1 MSLDGARLR
10 YEDENGKTVVLA
22 AKGRSFQV
30 GSYYNC
36 DLILE
41 GPEEERLICE
51 INCDAFGRVIIY
63 NKSSEDPIHLNDAA
77 IHAAGKRPLLHG
89 GKITIRDKVYTW
101 EFPKSSE
108 LQEAPCTPE
117 RQLPNEQASNSC
129 PSLKQ
134 SHRLQAEK
142 RLTVHNFHYSI
153 NSDDEGNTSIESRDQ
168 NESHLEEVS
177 LNESIPPTTE
187 ETPCESPKVNLLES
201 TQNKENTATPPGS
214 HQKLLKLC
222 AMSDVVITSFS
233 PRETGVKIEKSF
245 TCVRKPGYTTT
256 SLAVST
262 PKSVYSTP
270 KGGVLSELNEDSC
283 SRDLMDFSTP
293 STSKKT
299 KRESSMFLIDLTTP
313 SKLRQTPQQTPAFK
327 HTPKQ
332 TPISVDSTDE
342 SSDASPLVIDITNSD
357 TPPSPSPSQR
367 YKTPQRQA
375 GITGATPKRTPQSL
389 MKRALL
395 TSTKKQIA
403 ANQPVKTT
411 PVVTPKRP
419 SLLEARRHCLTTPRR
434 LPFHPQRRTPV
445 QREGQ
450 ARGNAPKTSPRK
462 RISLME
468 SPRENKVSQLRK
480 SFAAAKRSPG
490 VDKSNKL
497 VAKARRS
504 LNSPKCGSPKPGSS
518 MPSSPCSRK
527 AIDVPQI
534 NSSTPEKPDDSK
546 DELSRTFTIMDDTQ
560 GKDQSGAVLAIEA
573 VTALVTGEVEN
584 DVSFQLSS
592 LVEKGLPSVSLEEP
606 TPVQDKVELI
616 GPETD
621 AEGKEDSSQDNLN
634 PKPDRV
640 IIEENE
646 CELDSFV
653 KNELETAKSQA
664 EGKQEDCDLQDEEE
678 IVTLSTTVDKQLEEV
693 VIEDSICEEVH
704 ANIPEQTHQNGNS
717 EKVIEESICE
727 ELPLESRSTG
737 NSHLIGET
745 SQKKDQHTPN
755 ADTPVVRRSLR
766 RLSVE
771 QRATATTPRRSTRR
785 SSMEASSKPLPE
797 NDNKRSRR
805 ASCSAMD
812 SQDVV
817 TPRRKRRFTQEMS
830 TPTRQSMRLLNTP
843 KRTLQV
849 DESVGDMGVILEEV
863 GPEDDNKSAVADDEN
878 YGNEL
883 PADDIDKVDY
893 HGLRDL
899 LKTPKSC
906 STPRFKGLR
915 EMMRTPKIPA
925 SPILGNMAELLET
938 SVGRTPYHERR
949 SIAVARMEHGKQL
962 DNVLKTPSAR
972 NIMVPNEPASAV
984 LKSREDSLATTTE
997 YDLNMTNN
1005 TLHLDKIFDDVPETT
1020 AANMEDT
1027 ETEINVTTISN
1038 ATGVDPLGSSKR
1050 NETVTS
1056 EALMSVGQT
1065 ATTRDSLKDPLT
1077 STTYKAT
1084 MQANPNLSAFAEC
1097 GSRSFSPNPN
1107 EMSGIQLLD
1116 QTSDSMFSEALVV
1129 SAVESCEVTVDETR
1143 ALGQTKPTDNIEDR
1157 SDTDSNVG
1165 LTEPLVFS
1173 DDEEPKEAE
1182 ATPKKSDG
1190 AQNTST
1196 AHKLEESVDLTE
1208 NKTANET
1215 LSKYEN
1221 DAGTISEISLIEVE
1235 DSTIEGSTCDQ
1246 YLEGDKLQERNTLY
1260 IESAKSDNTESPLE
1274 ENIKSAVVDST
1285 ILESEVFPLDT
1296 TADSSINSTNV
1307 PNSSLEKTIPDHDLK
1322 QENCKSTSDAQAT
1335 AITSEKSFTN
1345 KREVNTD
1352 EPPIEIS
1359 PKELD
1364 DDTSKPPIK
1373 HSKELSEE
1381 SGADKVSTAEEFP
1394 LDTTAD
1400 SSINSTNVLN
1410 SSLEKTLPEHDL
1422 KQENCK
1428 STSDAQATAITSEKS
1443 FTDIDRSVVN
1453 VSPFNKREVNT
1464 DEPPIEISPNELDDE
1479 TSKPPIE
1486 HSEELSEESG
1496 ADKVSTAEEFPL
1508 DTTADSSINST
1519 NVLNSSLE
1527 KTLPEHDLKQENC
1540 KSTSDAQA
1548 TAITSEKSFTEISSK
1563 PPIEH
1568 SEEISE
1574 ESEPDKAS
1582 TAAESDQP
1590 ETLPSQKDSPA
1601 ESKQPFTESHSDEL
1615 VQETNCNEVSID
1627 GEVIKPAIETLPFVE
1642 QKQVPDVSTDAEP
1655 YQHCI
1660 KSSPLNEEKNQTDEV
1675 HSSVNTDQEVE
1686 PYPVKDVLKEAKAD
1700 EPIQPVIKTK
1710 PMEELQEEAR
1720 PDEAPTVSDS
1730 PVKGFIETKA
1740 DDNIVKPIIE
1750 TSPRI
1755 EPPEEACPDEVSSV
1769 SESDKVAI
1777 EGPPAET
1784 LSVEENTI
1792 DKTTKPTIEV
1802 PDLSEIDQLNMENSP
1817 AEELPEKEKPVET
1830 IQPII
1835 ETSPGDKDQIEAS
1848 PTEVSSASK
1857 MDNVVVETNPQTD
1870 EIIPPDEIKICGQ
1883 VYTRDTSISNTIDGV
1898 SDIDRDKIQDHH
1910 STQNLSLNSSSEVQ
1924 CVSKAEESLN
1934 NSTAAFEIEHSED
1947 VVHATTSIDADIS
1960 KKSEEEKMETVPIDV
1975 GCANHSSI
1983 ACVLANVVSDGDAS
1997 KAVSKDK
2004 DELEISTNSSKIP
2017 PSCTQDSLKTSLSV
2031 TSTSQDESGQ
2041 KHVVLEESSNEIMAA
2056 DKENSEKN
2064 KENISDDTLSV
2075 VEQTSVEQTSL
2086 IHHSSSLTDQNTD
2099 VSIMEES
2106 EAVAAEESMEC
2117 QANKDSKTEVI
2128 QLDASTIVEQDTL
2141 DESTS
2146 VIEDIDQST
2155 EITTPE
2161 EVSDV
2166 DKIKEANTMDKE
2178 ESTESQHSDQKD
2190 NDDEVILLD
2199 ASSLD
2204 ESCTEPSGSV
2214 HTHADMEMVKNEG
2227 EKCNQSQSDDEVI
2240 LLDTSSI
2247 VDQCSLNE
2255 DSLIQDQIEDTI
2267 PQGILIQAN
2276 DAKESVSEEPSNQNG
2291 VTEKVIQLDSSII
2304 VEQSICNANSI
2315 SEDSV
2320 TEPATEKE
2328 ICPKILTV
2336 NAAAS
2341 SPHHLESQKS
2351 DLKINQIEDL
2361 PEDTTSASAIGLNS
2375 SSANVDLLN
2384 VSSARDIEFPI
2395 SKVEDKPK
2403 DVSDAMADA
2412 QEAPTEAED
2421 AVMQESDILI
2431 TSSHTDELDL
2441 HRSLPQTENV
2451 SSEDVQSAKDGH
2463 EVEEVEII
2471 SEENENIVRAAEQK
2485 AQPGDPATC
2494 SSNSSIG
2501 QAPESTAVEATS
2513 VIPHEDPADVNQKE
2527 TDEFK
2532 SSISSSKAPS
2542 ANEPQVVVTI
2552 EESAD
2557 VTKTSDGEDATNNL
2571 QEKDNIPMEPD
2582 TVQEQEDGT
2591 HIRTVSE
2598 DTSAPAK
2605 TESTSAVGSDQ
2616 EMLAI
2621 KDDAGLGQPN
2631 AEDKPSEE
2639 PIHSTS
2645 TDSKSK
2651 ERPVVIHNKVEI
2663 PTSEPTISPE
2673 PTEMSLPNRR
2683 SSNQEEKSPHEEDTK
2698 PIKRVT
2704 RKGSASADR
2713 PAEVERPKRVARKPS
2728 AEVLEIEDRARDT
2741 KQDVDLSIKSRGRAR
2756 KPPSDV
2762 NEDKAEVITEKR
2774 RGRTRTPSVEV
2785 TETTANVEPKEN
2797 DDDIKSEEALQPI
2810 LEEVP
2815 EPEVEERIESNAEEE
2830 IIIDKP
2836 KKRLRKAT
2844 SKESD
2849 TLSDNIEKINT
2860 DLEVVKEAGSTHSN
2874 NTEQR
2879 DDQDPI
2885 VLPAKSEVEADLE
2898 GERDVQDTNL
2908 KQTTIERPKRRG
2920 RKASAETDTASEKIE
2935 KAEDHLEAINE
2946 DGNQDNNP
2954 EMERQVYMAII
2965 PNTSNEEEKLKTE
2978 VLEDVEPNPKR
2989 RVRKASAKETNTT
3002 SPKREKTEDILAAV
3016 VEVESALSSKHNSSH
3031 SEQMG
3036 PKEPAP
3042 VATSNISKEDLDPDN
3057 VPNVSSEK
3065 RVQKE
3070 STEDKSI
3077 VPDKKHKLE
3086 SRRSI
3091 EKQDDVPK
3099 ETGKTRAERP
3109 KRRGRKQSD
3118 DIVESSAPNDAH
3130 SPETEK
3136 ALVSVQEDNP
3146 NPADQDIPKKRAR
3159 KSAELKHA
3167 TVEEHAKEDHVER
3180 PKRRGRKPSVDI
3192 DHVAQDVLEK
3202 PRRRGRTP
3210 AEHESHHLGDEKQE
3224 PVVEPAKKTR
3234 RIARKASAETVEVV
3248 SSSGEEHLQQ
3258 IDEATEPVAE
3268 SETAPSELIPQEGE
3282 EHKTRRRGRKPTVET
3297 VEGSI
3302 KNTPTEEP
3310 VALPTHSRRRGRK
3323 ATEDEALT
3331 TADLAE
3337 PKAKVR
3343 IRRASLEPEHKVET
3357 SAESHQS
3364 SEVVELPAAKTTRR
3378 GRKPSADI
3386 EATSPEKKPPSRR
3399 VRKASASVDEEPPAA
3414 KKTANRRGRKNE
3426 AHEDEEKKLI
3436 DLQDLP
3442 TEIVSALVVTSGNP
3456 SKAADE
3462 EELTPRRREGRNL
3475 PRKNYEEAPDDDK
3488 PHSGLRRARKPAAS
3502 KALANKASESD
3513 PLPATPVTKQ
3523 PPVKEESTPDN
3534 TVSLPEPTTSQ
3545 RREGRNLPRKNY
3557 TEAPDDDKPTPAR
3570 SRRVRNLTSKALELI
3585 VDSSPRPATPKRPKG
3600 KGVDVEE
3607 PPAKK
3612 ATPEIPSTT
3621 ETSGPEEEPVPATK
3635 GRGTRRKADHSDLEE
3650 PEVKTAKKNVR
3661 GAGRKTKVE
3670 TETEEHPPIKKP
3682 RGGSRAKTPSEEV
3695 AITLEEE
3702 PVKKPAARSRAKG
3715 AKAAEP
3721 EQPAEDPQV
3730 EVTSSKPAP
3739 AARGGRGR
3747 KVHFEAAPET
3757 SASESAPSSQRATR
3771 SRRK

>member
-22 AKGRSFQV
+22 AKGRTFQV

-77 IHAAGKRPLLHG
+77 INAAGKRPLLHG

-108 LQEAPCTPE
+108 VQDAPCTPE
-117 RQLPNEQASNSC
+117 RLLPNEQASNSC

-177 LNESIPPTTE
+177 LNESNPPTTE
-187 ETPCESPKVNLLES
+187 EAPCESPKVNLLES

-313 SKLRQTPQQTPAFK
+313 SKLRQTPQQTPGFK

-342 SSDASPLVIDITNSD
+342 SSDASPIVIDITNAD
-357 TPPSPSPSQR
+357 TPPSPSPSHR
-367 YKTPQRQA
+367 CKTPQRQA

-411 PVVTPKRP
+411 PLVTPKRP

-573 VTALVTGEVEN
+573 VTALVTGEVED

-606 TPVQDKVELI
+606 TPVQDKVELS

-621 AEGKEDSSQDNLN
+621 AEGKEDSSQDDLN
-634 PKPDRV
+634 PKPDGV

-646 CELDSFV
+646 CELESFV
-653 KNELETAKSQA
+653 KNELEIAKN
-664 EGKQEDCDLQDEEE
+664 QEECKQDEEE
-678 IVTLSTTVDKQLEEV
+678 IVTSSTTVDEQLEEA

-704 ANIPEQTHQNGNS
+704 ANIPEQIPQNGNS

-727 ELPLESRSTG
+727 ELPSESRSTE
-737 NSHLIGET
+737 ET
-745 SQKKDQHTPN
+745 SQKKDQPTPN

-771 QRATATTPRRSTRR
+771 QRVTATTPRRSTRR

-797 NDNKRSRR
+797 IDNKRSRR

-817 TPRRKRRFTQEMS
+817 TPRRKRRFTQELS

-843 KRTLQV
+843 KRALQV

-949 SIAVARMEHGKQL
+949 SIAVARMEQGKLL

-984 LKSREDSLATTTE
+984 LNSRKDSLATTTE

-1065 ATTRDSLKDPLT
+1065 AKTRDSLKDPLT

-1084 MQANPNLSAFAEC
+1084 MQANLSVFAEC

-1143 ALGQTKPTDNIEDR
+1143 TLGQTKPPTDNIEDR

-1182 ATPKKSDG
+1182 STSKKSDA
-1190 AQNTST
+1190 AQETSIACKT
-1196 AHKLEESVDLTE
+1196 EDSFHLAE

-1235 DSTIEGSTCDQ
+1235 DSTIEGSK
-1246 YLEGDKLQERNTLY
+1246 LEGDKLQERNTLD
-1260 IESAKSDNTESPLE
+1260 IETANSDNTEAPLD
-1274 ENIKSAVVDST
+1274 ENIESAVVDST

-1296 TADSSINSTNV
+1296 TADSSINSTYV
-1307 PNSSLEKTIPDHDLK
+1307 LNSSLEKTKPDHDLK
-1322 QENCKSTSDAQAT
+1322 QEVCKSTSDDQAT
-1335 AITSEKSFTN
+1335 AITPEKSFTELDRSVANVSPSN

-1352 EPPIEIS
+1352 DPPIEIS
-1359 PKELD
+1359 PKELAE
-1364 DDTSKPPIK
+1364 DTK
-1373 HSKELSEE
+1373 
-1381 SGADKVSTAEEFP
+1381 TA
-1394 LDTTAD
+1394 
-1400 SSINSTNVLN
+1400 V
-1410 SSLEKTLPEHDL
+1410 EH
-1422 KQENCK
+1422 
-1428 STSDAQATAITSEKS
+1428 I
-1443 FTDIDRSVVN
+1443 
-1453 VSPFNKREVNT
+1453 
-1464 DEPPIEISPNELDDE
+1464 DDE

-1486 HSEELSEESG
+1486 HYEEL
-1496 ADKVSTAEEFPL
+1496 
-1508 DTTADSSINST
+1508 
-1519 NVLNSSLE
+1519 
-1527 KTLPEHDLKQENC
+1527 
-1540 KSTSDAQA
+1540 
-1548 TAITSEKSFTEISSK
+1548 
-1563 PPIEH
+1563 
-1568 SEEISE
+1568 SE
-1574 ESEPDKAS
+1574 ESEPDKVS

-1590 ETLPSQKDSPA
+1590 ETLPSPKDTPA

-1615 VQETNCNEVSID
+1615 VHETNCNEVSID

-1642 QKQVPDVSTDAEP
+1642 QKQVADVSTDAEP

-1660 KSSPLNEEKNQTDEV
+1660 KSSPLNEVSEKNQTDEV
-1675 HSSVNTDQEVE
+1675 HSSVRTDKGVE
-1686 PYPVKDVLKEAKAD
+1686 PYPVKEVLKETKAD
-1700 EPIQPVIKTK
+1700 EPIQPVIEAN
-1710 PMEELQEEAR
+1710 PIEELQEEAK
-1720 PDEAPTVSDS
+1720 PDEAPSVSDS

-1740 DDNIVKPIIE
+1740 VDDVVIE
-1750 TSPRI
+1750 SSPEE
-1755 EPPEEACPDEVSSV
+1755 EPLEEACPDKVPPVCVSD
-1769 SESDKVAI
+1769 EVAI
-1777 EGPPAET
+1777 ERPPAE
-1784 LSVEENTI
+1784 LSVKENPI
-1792 DKTTKPTIEV
+1792 DKTTKPTIGL
-1802 PDLSEIDQLNMENSP
+1802 PDLSEIDQVNIEKSP
-1817 AEELPEKEKPVET
+1817 AEELPEKSKRVET

-1835 ETSPGDKDQIEAS
+1835 ETSSGNKDQIEAS

-1857 MDNVVVETNPQTD
+1857 IENLVVETNPQTD
-1870 EIIPPDEIKICGQ
+1870 ELIPPDEIKICAQ
-1883 VYTRDTSISNTIDGV
+1883 VEICDTSISKTIDVV
-1898 SDIDRDKIQDHH
+1898 SDIDRDKIQDQL
-1910 STQNLSLNSSSEVQ
+1910 STQNLCLNSSSEVQ

-1947 VVHATTSIDADIS
+1947 VVHATTSTDADIS
-1960 KKSEEEKMETVPIDV
+1960 KKSEEKEKMATVPNDV
-1975 GCANHSSI
+1975 GCANQTSI
-1983 ACVLANVVSDGDAS
+1983 ECVLANVTSDGDAS

-2017 PSCTQDSLKTSLSV
+2017 PSCTQDSLKTSLSA
-2031 TSTSQDESGQ
+2031 TLTSQDESAQ
-2041 KHVVLEESSNEIMAA
+2041 IDEQDENNDVEEHVVLEESSNEIIAA

-2064 KENISDDTLSV
+2064 KENISDDTLNV

-2086 IHHSSSLTDQNTD
+2086 IHQSLTDQNTE
-2099 VSIMEES
+2099 VSITEES

-2117 QANKDSKTEVI
+2117 QVNKDSKTEVI
-2128 QLDASTIVEQDTL
+2128 QLDASTIVERDTL

-2146 VIEDIDQST
+2146 GIEDINQST
-2155 EITTPE
+2155 EITMPE

-2166 DKIKEANTMDKE
+2166 EKIKEVDTMDKE
-2178 ESTESQHSDQKD
+2178 EPTESQHSDQKN
-2190 NDDEVILLD
+2190 NDDEVVLLD
-2199 ASSLD
+2199 ASSSN
-2204 ESCTEPSGSV
+2204 ESCTEPSRLV
-2214 HTHADMEMVKNEG
+2214 DTHADMEMDKNEA

-2247 VDQCSLNE
+2247 VDQCSPNK

-2267 PQGILIQAN
+2267 PQGTLIQAN
-2276 DAKESVSEEPSNQNG
+2276 DAKESVSEESSNQNG
-2291 VTEKVIQLDSSII
+2291 VEEKAIQLDSSNIAQ
-2304 VEQSICNANSI
+2304 QSICDENSLI
-2315 SEDSV
+2315 EDSV
-2320 TEPATEKE
+2320 AEPANNISIIAEKSTENE
-2328 ICPKILTV
+2328 ICPKIS
-2336 NAAAS
+2336 AAVS
-2341 SPHHLESQKS
+2341 SPHRLESQKS
-2351 DLKINQIEDL
+2351 ELQINQIKDL
-2361 PEDTTSASAIGLNS
+2361 PEDTTSASSIRQS
-2375 SSANVDLLN
+2375 SSSSNGDLLN
-2384 VSSARDIEFPI
+2384 VSSSRDIEFPI
-2395 SKVEDKPK
+2395 SKTEDKPK
-2403 DVSDAMADA
+2403 DRSDSMADA
-2412 QEAPTEAED
+2412 PEAPTEAED
-2421 AVMQESDILI
+2421 VVMQESDILV
-2431 TSSHTDELDL
+2431 TSSHTDELEL
-2441 HRSLPQTENV
+2441 HKSVSKTENV
-2451 SSEDVQSAKDGH
+2451 SSQDVQSAEDGD
-2463 EVEEVEII
+2463 EVEEVEFI
-2471 SEENENIVRAAEQK
+2471 SEEKENIARAAEQK

-2501 QAPESTAVEATS
+2501 QGPESTAVEAIS

-2527 TDEFK
+2527 TDELNPSV
-2532 SSISSSKAPS
+2532 SSFVTPS
-2542 ANEPQVVVTI
+2542 ANEPQVVVTT

-2557 VTKTSDGEDATNNL
+2557 VARTSDGEDATNNL

-2582 TVQEQEDGT
+2582 TVQEQGDGT
-2591 HIRTVSE
+2591 HTRPVSE
-2598 DTSAPAK
+2598 DISAP
-2605 TESTSAVGSDQ
+2605 AVGSDQ
-2616 EMLAI
+2616 EMLAN
-2621 KDDAGLGQPN
+2621 KDDAGLGNPK
-2631 AEDKPSEE
+2631 AEEIPSEE
-2639 PIHSTS
+2639 PINITS
-2645 TDSKSK
+2645 TDSKESK
-2651 ERPVVIHNKVEI
+2651 ERPDVTNNEVEI
-2663 PTSEPTISPE
+2663 PTSEPTMSPE
-2673 PTEMSLPNRR
+2673 PTEMFLPNRR
-2683 SSNQEEKSPHEEDTK
+2683 SSNQEEKSPHEENTK

-2704 RKGSASADR
+2704 RKGSATADR
-2713 PAEVERPKRVARKPS
+2713 PAEIERPKRVARKPS
-2728 AEVLEIEDRARDT
+2728 AEVLEIEDRSRDT
-2741 KQDVDLSIKSRGRAR
+2741 KPDHDLGITSRGRAG

-2762 NEDKAEVITEKR
+2762 NEDKTEGITEKR

-2785 TETTANVEPKEN
+2785 SETTANVEQKKK
-2797 DDDIKSEEALQPI
+2797 DDDNKSKEEALQPI
-2810 LEEVP
+2810 LEEET
-2815 EPEVEERIESNAEEE
+2815 EPKVEERIESNAEVE

-2836 KKRLRKAT
+2836 KKRLRKVS

-2849 TLSDNIEKINT
+2849 TISDNIENINT
-2860 DLEVVKEAGSTHSN
+2860 DLKVVNEAGSTHSI

-2885 VLPAKSEVEADLE
+2885 VLPAKSELQADLE

-2908 KQTTIERPKRRG
+2908 KQTTKERPKRRG

-2935 KAEDHLEAINE
+2935 KAEDLKAINE
-2946 DGNQDNNP
+2946 DGNKDTNT
-2954 EMERQVYMAII
+2954 EMERQVYMAVI
-2965 PNTSNEEEKLKTE
+2965 PNTSNEKEKLKTE
-2978 VLEDVEPNPKR
+2978 VLEDVEPKQKR

-3002 SPKREKTEDILAAV
+3002 LPKREKTEDILAAV

-3042 VATSNISKEDLDPDN
+3042 VATSNISKEELDPDN

-3065 RVQKE
+3065 EVQKE
-3070 STEDKSI
+3070 LAEDISN

-3086 SRRSI
+3086 SLRSI

-3109 KRRGRKQSD
+3109 QRRGRKQSD

-3130 SPETEK
+3130 SPEKEK
-3136 ALVSVQEDNP
+3136 ALVSVQEDHP
-3146 NPADQDIPKKRAR
+3146 NPADQNIPKKRAR

-3167 TVEEHAKEDHVER
+3167 TVEDHAKEDHVER

-3192 DHVAQDVLEK
+3192 DHVVQDVLEK

-3210 AEHESHHLGDEKQE
+3210 AEHESHHVGDEKQE

-3234 RIARKASAETVEVV
+3234 RIARKASVETVEAV

-3258 IDEATEPVAE
+3258 IDEAIEPVTE
-3268 SETAPSELIPQEGE
+3268 SATALSELIPQEGE
-3282 EHKTRRRGRKPTVET
+3282 EQKTRRRGRKPTVET

-3302 KNTPTEEP
+3302 QNTPTEEP
-3310 VALPTHSRRRGRK
+3310 VTLPTHSRRRGRK

-3331 TADLAE
+3331 TAVLTE
-3337 PKAKVR
+3337 PKTKVR
-3343 IRRASLEPEHKVET
+3343 GRRASLEPEHKVET

-3386 EATSPEKKPPSRR
+3386 EATSPEKKPASRR
-3399 VRKASASVDEEPPAA
+3399 VRKASPSVDEEPPAT
-3414 KKTANRRGRKNE
+3414 KKTAIRRGRKNE
-3426 AHEDEEKKLI
+3426 AHEDEEKKQI

-3513 PLPATPVTKQ
+3513 PLPSTPTIKQ

-3534 TVSLPEPTTSQ
+3534 TVALPEPTTSQ

-3570 SRRVRNLTSKALELI
+3570 SRRVRNLTAKALELI

-3621 ETSGPEEEPVPATK
+3621 EASGPEEEPLPASK

-3650 PEVKTAKKNVR
+3650 PEVKTAKKNIR

-3682 RGGSRAKTPSEEV
+3682 RVGSRAKTPSEEA

-3715 AKAAEP
+3715 AKTAEP

-3730 EVTSSKPAP
+3730 EVTSSKPVP

-3757 SASESAPSSQRATR
+3757 AASESAPSSQRATR